1 MTFARRRRRE
11 GLDLRLALPVAGAGQ
26 LQQRLCARAVSAR
39 AQCIPQTQ
47 PARQGKSAKP
57 SQLIPPVLPLFTRF
71 RPYLAHFFP
80 VFSRF
85 LRVFTAWPRRFQ
97 QAPSRDPGPR
107 NGGKGTKSGEL
118 RPSFDAPDAN
128 QRINWQFG
136 EICGVNIP
144 NQAAEHY
151 YLITEPMDAVS
162 RHSYRWHLGCILLKM
177 PAISLLTGRPGVAR
191 RRRPG

>member
-1 MTFARRRRRE
+1 MSPSSTKKEHGDENVEPPHPEHGQRISAGIWGKAKWHACGRVE
-11 GLDLRLALPVAGAGQ
+11 GCEGTQVILPI
-26 LQQRLCARAVSAR
+26 LS
-39 AQCIPQTQ
+39 
-47 PARQGKSAKP
+47 
-57 SQLIPPVLPLFTRF
+57 LFTLF
-71 RPYLAHFFP
+71 RPYLAHFCP

-85 LRVFTAWPRRFQ
+85 LRVSTAWPRRFQ
-97 QAPSRDPGPR
+97 QAPSRSPGPR
-107 NGGKGTKSGEL
+107 NGGKGAKSGEL

-191 RRRPG
+191 RRGPG